1 MRASLLMTSL
11 RFLTWGSVIL
21 LAILSLLPDQQMVR
35 IGLPGRVEHFV
46 AYAGSA
52 AIAVARAGEAC
63 RSLAAFGCMPPFWNI
78 SSTSRQEGTQRSGTL
93 RRQHLERY
101 AAVL

>member
-1 MRASLLMTSL
+1 MRANLVMTSL
-11 RFLTWGSVIL
+11 RVLTWCCVIV
-21 LAILSLLPDQQMVR
+21 LAILSLLPDQQMMR
-35 IGLPGRVEHFV
+35 TGLPGRVEHFV

-63 RSLAAFGCMPPFWNI
+63 RSLAAFGCTPPSWNI
-78 SSTSRQEGTQRSGTL
+78 SSASRLEGIQRSGIS